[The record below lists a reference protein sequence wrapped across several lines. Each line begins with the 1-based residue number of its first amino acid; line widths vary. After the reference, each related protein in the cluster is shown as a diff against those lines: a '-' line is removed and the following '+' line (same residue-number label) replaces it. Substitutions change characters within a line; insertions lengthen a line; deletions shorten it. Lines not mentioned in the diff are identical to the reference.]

1 MSYFG
6 KKWRNNPIWSDFA
19 SLVLLWGYLFIP
31 AIFIFGLRQIWWALL
46 LAVAGYSIVIYL
58 TYKHVKQHKDKQEVK
73 LANQNAALQ

>member
-6 KKWRNNPIWSDFA
+6 KKWRNNPTWSDFA

-46 LAVAGYSIVIYL
+46 FAILAYSIIIYFA
-58 TYKHVKQHKDKQEVK
+58 YRHVKVHNTQI
-73 LANQNAALQ
+73 NNNAV